1 MKRIVLIVS
10 LIVSLFSGCGA
21 NSDTPQEIIEEYFKA
36 ALNGELD
43 KANSYFS
50 KNASDYT
57 KKGLYRKV
65 NGYVKFVENID
76 KFDFEFET
84 TIDEKQKKQIA
95 VYLKNDT
102 ATTDFLKEHN
112 KVRKFTDNNF
122 EKYVMVKAPR
132 IRFQFVYENNSWK
145 ISTAG

>member
-1 MKRIVLIVS
+1 MKKLFIIVG

-21 NSDTPQEIIEEYFKA
+21 SSDTPQEIIKSYFEA

-50 KNASDYT
+50 KNASDYS
-57 KKGLYRKV
+57 KKSLYRKI

-76 KFDFEFET
+76 KFEFEFET
-84 TIDEKQKKQIA
+84 AIEEKNFKQIA

-112 KVRKFTDNNF
+112 QVREFTDNKF

-132 IRFQFVYENNSWK
+132 LRFHFILENGSWK
-145 ISTAG
+145 IKTAG

>member
-1 MKRIVLIVS
+1 MKRLFIIVG

-21 NSDTPQEIIEEYFKA
+21 SSDTPQEIIKFYFEA

-50 KNASDYT
+50 KNASDYS
-57 KKGLYRKV
+57 KKSLYKKI
-65 NGYVKFVENID
+65 NNYNNFVKDNEEFE
-76 KFDFEFET
+76 FEFET
-84 TIDEKQKKQIA
+84 TIDKEQMKQIA
-95 VYLKNDT
+95 VFLKNDT

-112 KVRKFTDNNF
+112 QVRKFTDNKF

-132 IRFQFVYENNSWK
+132 LRFDFVLENGSWK
-145 ISTAG
+145 IKTAG